1 MGIAPNP
8 GVVAWCEEVREY
20 ATFLAVARDTEH
32 LELSIE
38 VDSDP
43 ISGWVSN
50 GAYGT
55 RPFSGWIELVAAIE
69 AARCPVAGA
78 GRSGE
83 TESETLGW
91 LPGAKAAGL

>member
-20 ATFLAVARDTEH
+20 ATLLPVARDTAH
-32 LELSIE
+32 LELSID

-43 ISGWVSN
+43 ISGSVSN
-50 GAYGT
+50 GGYGT

-69 AARCPVAGA
+69 AARSPVAGA
-78 GRSGE
+78 NGSGE
-83 TESETLGW
+83 TGAETLGW
-91 LPGAKAAGL
+91 LPGAKVLGL